1 MPGIEGGPCPAR
13 AWVTAPNEQHAKT
26 RVQTRTP
33 ASADQH
39 TTSLPIED
47 SNSSSGPVMSTP
59 VFIFEKASFLVL
71 LRVLCSGWDMATV
84 SRFLAVTEEDKKH
97 MKQCRK
103 CGAWSPMAS
112 EACST
117 CGGKEFWG
125 QKAPK
130 EKKAR
135 RASSPTTA
143 SLVETRKVCQT
154 CGTSNPEY
162 VKNYCVRCGARL

>member
-1 MPGIEGGPCPAR
+1 
-13 AWVTAPNEQHAKT
+13 
-26 RVQTRTP
+26 
-33 ASADQH
+33 
-39 TTSLPIED
+39 
-47 SNSSSGPVMSTP
+47 MSTP
-59 VFIFEKASFLVL
+59 VFIFEKVSFLVL
-71 LRVLCSGWDMATV
+71 LRVLSSGCGMGTV
-84 SRFLAVTEEDKKH
+84 SRFLAVTEEEKKY

-103 CGAWSPMAS
+103 CGAWSPLAS

-125 QKAPK
+125 HKAPK

-135 RASSPTTA
+135 RELGPTTP
-143 SLVETRKVCQT
+143 SPVETRKVCQT